1 MEKLIKKFLARY
13 KLYTCIFVIILLF
26 VISYLIYINQSNDV
40 MAADEEEINIFDDIN
55 SAVKKLDI
63 ENKIKVDVK
72 GMVNNPG
79 VYELSENS
87 RVIDAINMAGGLNE
101 SADTST
107 INLSKILKDEN
118 VIIVDTTKEPEKVI
132 EYVYKECNCPKFNDA
147 CINNNDIINYQETT
161 NNDNKI
167 SNVVSG
173 QISINNASKEELQ
186 SLSGVGESKAIS
198 IIKYRE
204 ENGPFNTLE
213 DIMNVSG
220 IGNSLFEK
228 IKDSI
233 TL

>member
-167 SNVVSG
+167 SDVVSG

-233 TL
+233 SL

>member
-55 SAVKKLDI
+55 SAVKKIDI

-167 SNVVSG
+167 SDVVSG

-233 TL
+233 SL

>member
-167 SNVVSG
+167 SDVVSG